1 MHRLNSDG
9 SITDAANVSGNQCE
23 YGGLTRG
30 NFQAFLSREP
40 VANRQSAGW
49 YASIVEGDV
58 AQPTAAPEQDAIIV
72 PRPVPAP
79 PAPDP
84 TAALYPDGIETPV
97 LVLTSQSA
105 GYGIGVIATDTGDL
119 ATYID
124 HQFPRPD
131 AAEIK
136 RRIQVAVEE
145 KQAQSDA
152 YLTLLDALASGNS
165 ASVKTAATAA
175 RDKHKVLTES
185 AKGV

>member
-1 MHRLNSDG
+1 MYYT
-9 SITDAANVSGNQCE
+9 ITNGQAVPATIENASNPQTFIAAQSQE
-23 YGGLTRG
+23 WRHERG
-30 NFQAFLSREP
+30 IYSQL
-40 VANRQSAGW
+40 
-49 YASIVEGDV
+49 IDGDV

-72 PRPVPAP
+72 PRPVPAA
-79 PAPDP
+79 PAPYP
-84 TAALYPDGIETPV
+84 TPALYPDGIDTPV

>member
-9 SITDAANVSGNQCE
+9 STTDASNVPGNQCE

-30 NFQAFLSREP
+30 NFTAFLSREP
-40 VANRQSAGW
+40 VSNRQAAGW

-58 AQPTAAPEQDAIIV
+58 AQPTADPEQDAIIV

-84 TAALYPDGIETPV
+84 TPALYPVGIETPV

-105 GYGIGVIATDTGDL
+105 GYGIGVIATDTGEL

-124 HQFPRPD
+124 HQSPRPD
-131 AAEIK
+131 AAEIE
-136 RRIQVAVEE
+136 RRVQAAVAE
-145 KQAQSDA
+145 KLSQTSA
-152 YLTLLDALASGNS
+152 YLTLMDALENGNS
-165 ASVKTAATAA
+165 AGVKAAAKAVRLT
-175 RDKHKVLTES
+175 HK
-185 AKGV
+185 KGTT